1 MKYKNEKD
9 HDKCLISLVKDLDR
23 EGQLDIVRQ
32 EFQIENNLEQL
43 THAQRRNVFDV
54 ELTFSNVS
62 VVIETKVHSDE
73 NGNSDEGGRWNGEWQ
88 TDRIVR
94 ITRSSDYLNYL
105 KEDKIYLFI
114 TYGTSEFYTKP
125 YEAGPASSDFKHVGL
140 DRMIGLVDSA
150 VRVLPKDTAEKYQ
163 EWLRLMKIER
173 EKREKAVELLQYFS
187 TFRTQYLTIHGE
199 NDFPRNRFLF
209 CAPELAFPV
218 LGSLAQQWNESEH
231 VNEFGKVSLYPIS
244 RNSPPADSVLNFWE
258 MWKSSEWRSA
268 RLAPGSIHA
277 ESGLYFEINEDFN
290 LNVKIEN
297 RRECDDRIRDSLKDA
312 TWPDFVNGTCR
323 YYKQGKQGP
332 FVLYEIDFGFLRE
345 LNDMPR
351 VMSNLVDTLRVAIG
365 ALRVR
370 L

>member
-1 MKYKNEKD
+1 MDYKHEKD
-9 HDKCLISLVKDLDR
+9 HDDLLISLVKNLNTR
-23 EGQLDIVRQ
+23 GQLDIVGQ
-32 EFQIENNLEQL
+32 AFNIENNLEQL
-43 THAQRRNVFDV
+43 THAQRRKVFDV
-54 ELTFSNVS
+54 ELTFSNLS
-62 VVIETKVHSDE
+62 VVIETKVDSDE
-73 NGNSDEGGRWNGEWQ
+73 DGRWEEEWQ

-94 ITRSSDYLNYL
+94 KTRDLSYLRR
-105 KEDKIYLFI
+105 DKIYLFI

-125 YEAGPASSDFKHVGL
+125 YKAGPASSDFKHVGL
-140 DRMIGLVDSA
+140 DRMIELVDSA
-150 VRVLPKDTAEKYQ
+150 VHVLPEDTAEKYQ

-187 TFRTQYLTIHGE
+187 TFRTQYLTIHDE

-231 VNEFGKVSLYPIS
+231 VNKFGKVSLYPIG
-244 RNSPPADSVLNFWE
+244 RNSLPADSLLNFWE
-258 MWKSSEWRSA
+258 MWQSSEWRSA

-277 ESGLYFEINEDFN
+277 ESGLFFEINEDFN

-297 RRECDDRIRDSLKDA
+297 RPECHDQIRNSLKN
-312 TWPDFVNGTCR
+312 TNWPDFVNGTCR
-323 YYKQGKQGP
+323 DYKQGS

>member
-1 MKYKNEKD
+1 MDYKHEKD

-23 EGQLDIVRQ
+23 ERQLDIVRR
-32 EFQIENNLEQL
+32 ELDIENNLEQL
-43 THAQRRNVFDV
+43 KHAQRRKDFDV

-62 VVIETKVHSDE
+62 VVIETKVD
-73 NGNSDEGGRWNGEWQ
+73 SDEGGRGNGEEWQ

-94 ITRSSDYLNYL
+94 KTRDRSYLRR
-105 KEDKIYLFI
+105 DKIYLFI

-125 YEAGPASSDFKHVGL
+125 YKAGPASSYFKHVGL

-150 VRVLPKDTAEKYQ
+150 VRVLPNDTAKKYQ

-173 EKREKAVELLQYFS
+173 EKREKAVELLQFFS

-199 NDFPRNRFLF
+199 NDFPRNRSIL
-209 CAPELAFPV
+209 CVPELAFPV

-231 VNEFGKVSLYPIS
+231 VNKFGKVSLYPIS
-244 RNSPPADSVLNFWE
+244 RNSLPADSLLSFWE
-258 MWKSSEWRSA
+258 MGTSEWQSA

-277 ESGLYFEINEDFN
+277 ESGLFFEINEDFN

-297 RRECDDRIRDSLKDA
+297 KPECRDQIRNSLKNA
-312 TWPDFVNGTCR
+312 NWPDFVNGTCQD
-323 YYKQGKQGP
+323 YKQQVY
-332 FVLYEIDFGFLRE
+332 VLYEIDFGFLRE

-351 VMSNLVDTLRVAIG
+351 VMSNLANALRVAIE
-365 ALRVR
+365 ALSRAIE
-370 L
+370 

>member
-1 MKYKNEKD
+1 MDYKHEKD
-9 HDKCLISLVKDLDR
+9 HDDLLISLVKNLNTR
-23 EGQLDIVRQ
+23 GQLDIVGQ
-32 EFQIENNLEQL
+32 AFNIENNLEQL
-43 THAQRRNVFDV
+43 THAQRRKVFDV
-54 ELTFSNVS
+54 ELTFSNLS
-62 VVIETKVHSDE
+62 VVIETKVDSDE
-73 NGNSDEGGRWNGEWQ
+73 DGRWEEEWQ

-94 ITRSSDYLNYL
+94 LTRNDLR
-105 KEDKIYLFI
+105 EDKIYLFI

-125 YEAGPASSDFKHVGL
+125 YKAGPASSDFKHVGL
-140 DRMIGLVDSA
+140 DRMIELVDSA
-150 VRVLPKDTAEKYQ
+150 VRVLPEDTAEKYQ

-187 TFRTQYLTIHGE
+187 TFRTQYLTIHDE

-231 VNEFGKVSLYPIS
+231 VNKFGKVSLYPIG
-244 RNSPPADSVLNFWE
+244 RNSLPADSLLNFWE
-258 MWKSSEWRSA
+258 MWQSSEWRSA

-277 ESGLYFEINEDFN
+277 ESGLFFEINEDFN

-297 RRECDDRIRDSLKDA
+297 RPECHDQIRNSLKNA
-312 TWPDFVNGTCR
+312 NWPDFVNGTCR
-323 YYKQGKQGP
+323 DYKQGS

>member
-1 MKYKNEKD
+1 MNYTHEKD
-9 HDKCLISLVKDLDR
+9 HDKCLISLVKALDR

-43 THAQRRNVFDV
+43 KHAGSRRNFDV

-73 NGNSDEGGRWNGEWQ
+73 GGRWPEEWPEEWQ

-94 ITRSSDYLNYL
+94 ETRDDLSHLRG
-105 KEDKIYLFI
+105 DKIYLFI

-199 NDFPRNRFLF
+199 NDFPRNRFIF

-218 LGSLAQQWNESEH
+218 LGSLAQQ
-231 VNEFGKVSLYPIS
+231 
-244 RNSPPADSVLNFWE
+244 
-258 MWKSSEWRSA
+258 
-268 RLAPGSIHA
+268 
-277 ESGLYFEINEDFN
+277 
-290 LNVKIEN
+290 
-297 RRECDDRIRDSLKDA
+297 
-312 TWPDFVNGTCR
+312 
-323 YYKQGKQGP
+323 
-332 FVLYEIDFGFLRE
+332 
-345 LNDMPR
+345 
-351 VMSNLVDTLRVAIG
+351 
-365 ALRVR
+365 
-370 L
+370 

>member
-1 MKYKNEKD
+1 
-9 HDKCLISLVKDLDR
+9 
-23 EGQLDIVRQ
+23 
-32 EFQIENNLEQL
+32 
-43 THAQRRNVFDV
+43 
-54 ELTFSNVS
+54 
-62 VVIETKVHSDE
+62 
-73 NGNSDEGGRWNGEWQ
+73 
-88 TDRIVR
+88 
-94 ITRSSDYLNYL
+94 
-105 KEDKIYLFI
+105 
-114 TYGTSEFYTKP
+114 
-125 YEAGPASSDFKHVGL
+125 
-140 DRMIGLVDSA
+140 
-150 VRVLPKDTAEKYQ
+150 
-163 EWLRLMKIER
+163 
-173 EKREKAVELLQYFS
+173 
-187 TFRTQYLTIHGE
+187 
-199 NDFPRNRFLF
+199 
-209 CAPELAFPV
+209 
-218 LGSLAQQWNESEH
+218 
-231 VNEFGKVSLYPIS
+231 
-244 RNSPPADSVLNFWE
+244 

>member
-1 MKYKNEKD
+1 
-9 HDKCLISLVKDLDR
+9 
-23 EGQLDIVRQ
+23 
-32 EFQIENNLEQL
+32 
-43 THAQRRNVFDV
+43 
-54 ELTFSNVS
+54 
-62 VVIETKVHSDE
+62 
-73 NGNSDEGGRWNGEWQ
+73 
-88 TDRIVR
+88 
-94 ITRSSDYLNYL
+94 
-105 KEDKIYLFI
+105 
-114 TYGTSEFYTKP
+114 
-125 YEAGPASSDFKHVGL
+125 
-140 DRMIGLVDSA
+140 MIRLVDSA
-150 VRVLPKDTAEKYQ
+150 VRVLPEDTAKKYQ

-187 TFRTQYLTIHGE
+187 TFRTQYLTIHDE

-218 LGSLAQQWNESEH
+218 LSSLAQQWNESEH

-244 RNSPPADSVLNFWE
+244 RNSPPADSLLNFWE
-258 MWKSSEWRSA
+258 MWQSSEWRSA

-277 ESGLYFEINEDFN
+277 ESGLYFEISEDFN

-297 RRECDDRIRDSLKDA
+297 RRECHDRIRNSLKNA
-312 TWPDFVNGTCR
+312 NWPDFVNGTCR
-323 YYKQGKQGP
+323 DYKQQV

-351 VMSNLVDTLRVAIG
+351 VMNNLVDTLRVAIG